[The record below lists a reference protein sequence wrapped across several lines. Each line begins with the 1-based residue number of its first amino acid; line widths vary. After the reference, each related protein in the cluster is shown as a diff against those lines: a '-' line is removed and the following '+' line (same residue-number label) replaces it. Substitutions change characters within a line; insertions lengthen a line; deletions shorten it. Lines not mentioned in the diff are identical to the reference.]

1 MLVVGLKKQHHGTE
15 VCFSSCF
22 FVISKHWCQ
31 VSLTVFS
38 VFFSN
43 GRKLLQGLLCKG
55 SLNQQ
60 IQNQWCWAGCRQW
73 PHLQPQ
79 VSPLQ
84 RAAKGFCCWHNKMVN
99 FASTLKQLRWL
110 YKWYK
115 GLLSL
120 KVRVNFVCH
129 VSFSSCHLLEMEIE
143 LCFFFFCLCFH
154 AALWM
159 NQVILFVFK
168 SRQRSLVS
176 CPSVPDTNSMLITM
190 ALEQPGTQ
198 IAISSY

>member
-1 MLVVGLKKQHHGTE
+1 MLVVGLKKQHCGTE
-15 VCFSSCF
+15 VGFSSCF
-22 FVISKHWCQ
+22 FVISKHWYQ
-31 VSLTVFS
+31 VSLTVFPF
-38 VFFSN
+38 FFSN
-43 GRKLLQGLLCKG
+43 GGKLLQWLLCKG

-60 IQNQWCWAGCRQW
+60 IQNQWCWARCRQL
-73 PHLQPQ
+73 PHSQPQ

-84 RAAKGFCCWHNKMVN
+84 RAAKEFCCWHNKMVN
-99 FASTLKQLRWL
+99 FVSTLNSIKQQRWL
-110 YKWYK
+110 YNWFK

-143 LCFFFFCLCFH
+143 LCFCLCFH

-159 NQVILFVFK
+159 KQVILFVFK